1 MMDNKDFVEIMTES
15 IETNRYICDSFQD
28 SNAKNLILY
37 KKIITLIVVSFT
49 ICIIA
54 ICTSFMYSTYKTYDY
69 EGYPET
75 DIVNTNTNTSN
86 SGNIN
91 TDDKED

>member
-1 MMDNKDFVEIMTES
+1 MENKDFVEIMTES
-15 IETNRYICDSFQD
+15 IETNRYMCTSFQD

-37 KKIITLIVVSFT
+37 KKIITLIVVAFT
-49 ICIIA
+49 ICILA

-75 DIVNTNTNTSN
+75 EINNTNTSN
-86 SGNIN
+86 SGNILN
-91 TDDKED
+91 EKDKGE